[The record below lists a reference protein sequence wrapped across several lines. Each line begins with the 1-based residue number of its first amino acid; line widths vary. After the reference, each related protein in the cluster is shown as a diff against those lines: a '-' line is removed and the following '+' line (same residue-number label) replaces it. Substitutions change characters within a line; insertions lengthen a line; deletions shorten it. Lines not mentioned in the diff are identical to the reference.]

1 MIKVTDRSMT
11 SDLTPECAWSVAG
24 VWYVSWLPAVGMSQR
39 EAMLGM
45 TIDDLLSDPDLVD
58 NIEIFGVIAHD
69 SERMGVPA
77 REAVLALATRMLDR
91 IQSAPRLA
99 TALVASEEAAQ
110 QAEERARRHDAGEDR
125 TEFAAFYRAFLAQ
138 LVAFLIRHGAQ
149 RADAADLAQ
158 ETMIEAYRSW
168 ARITSPTA
176 WCFHVAY
183 RKLQRSRAFHT
194 DVVNE
199 SLSLAEQRS
208 PLNTPDTEL
217 ADRDFTQRV
226 LALLPHRQ
234 RQVMAWTMFGL
245 TPKEIAD
252 ELKIT
257 PEAVRSSLKKAR
269 QTLATT
275 LDRENRRN
283 Q

>member
-1 MIKVTDRSMT
+1 MT
-11 SDLTPECAWSVAG
+11 SNLTPECAWSVAG
-24 VWYVSWLPAVGMSQR
+24 VWYVSWLPAVGMSR
-39 EAMLGM
+39 RAAMLEM

-58 NIEIFGVIAHD
+58 DIEIFGIIAHD
-69 SERMGVPA
+69 GEQMGVPA
-77 REAVLALATRMLDR
+77 RAAVLALATRMLDR
-91 IQSAPRLA
+91 LQSAPRLA
-99 TALVASEEAAQ
+99 TALVTAESAAER
-110 QAEERARRHDAGEDR
+110 AEERARRHETGEDQA
-125 TEFAAFYRAFLAQ
+125 EFTTFYRSFVAQ

-176 WCFHVAY
+176 WCFHVSY
-183 RKLQRSRAFHT
+183 RKLQRSRASRT
-194 DVVNE
+194 EVANE
-199 SLSLAEQRS
+199 ALPLPEQRS
-208 PLNTPDTEL
+208 PLCTPDIEL
-217 ADRDFTQRV
+217 ADRDFTQRI

-234 RQVMAWTMFGL
+234 RQVMAWTMFGF

-275 LDRENRRN
+275 LDRGSRRHR
-283 Q
+283 